1 VALASIQMKN
11 VLMIAYNYPPLAGMG
26 MLRSLKLAKYLP
38 TFGWKPTIL
47 TVSTSVAK
55 HISSPYWICDES
67 EGNLP
72 NVNIIR
78 TKFFSLNLL
87 SKYLTGIFSH
97 TGSNRYVEEAS
108 VDETQKPKSIL
119 RNFLLSFCNKWLLF
133 PDNTITW
140 YPFAVRQSLQYIKRQ
155 RINLIFSTSLPI
167 TSHIIARS
175 ISRKTNVPWVADF
188 RDPWSRSHYDD
199 SGSLR
204 KRIDTLIETGVI
216 SSADALTTVSGPL
229 RDTLIRVHK
238 DFQNRTFVIHNGY
251 DPDDYS
257 APEIESQP
265 YFNITFTGRM
275 YDIDFERKGRTPQL
289 LFQALEQLHTEGR
302 IDLCKVKVNL
312 YGEYPNDLY
321 HLISEYQLQDSVRCL
336 GPVPFRESIAA
347 QQHASI
353 LLLLNWDDSDY
364 EGIVTGKIFEYLGA
378 CKPILAI
385 PFYNRSVDTILNK
398 TKAGITIID
407 LESLKKQISKWYQEY
422 IKKGSVPYR
431 GITREIEKFSRLRA
445 AEDMSRIFEEVH
457 RNK

>member
-1 VALASIQMKN
+1 
-11 VLMIAYNYPPLAGMG
+11 MIAYNYPPLAGMG

-38 TFGWKPTIL
+38 TFGWKPIIL
-47 TVSTSVAK
+47 TVSTSVVK

-87 SKYLTGIFSH
+87 SKYLTSIFPH
-97 TGSNRYVEEAS
+97 TRSNKYVDNAN
-108 VDETQKPKSIL
+108 VNKTQTSKSII
-119 RNFLLSFCNKWLLF
+119 RNFLLSFYNKWLLF

-140 YPFAVRQSLQYIKRQ
+140 YPFAVRQSLQYIKKQ

-175 ISRKTNVPWVADF
+175 ISRKANVPWVADF
-188 RDPWSRSHYDD
+188 RDPWSRPHYND

-204 KRIDTLIETGVI
+204 KRIDTLIETSVI
-216 SSADALTTVSGPL
+216 SSADALTTVSEPL
-229 RDTLIRVHK
+229 RDRLIEVHK
-238 DFQNRTFVIHNGY
+238 DFENGIFVIYNGY
-251 DPDDYS
+251 DPDDYGAS
-257 APEIESQP
+257 EIESQP
-265 YFNITFTGRM
+265 YFTITFTGRM
-275 YDIDFERKGRTPQL
+275 YDIDFNGKGRTPEL

-321 HLISEYQLQDSVRCL
+321 HLISKYQLQDSVRCL
-336 GPVPFRESIAA
+336 GPVSFRESIAA
-347 QQHASI
+347 QQHATI

-364 EGIVTGKIFEYLGA
+364 EGILTGKIFEYLGA

-385 PFYNRSVDTILNK
+385 PFYNRSVDTVLNK
-398 TKAGITIID
+398 TKAGITITD
-407 LESLKKQISKWYQEY
+407 LHSLKNQLIEWYQQY
-422 IKKGSVPYR
+422 IKKGSIAYR
-431 GITREIEKFSRLRA
+431 GITKEIERFSRLKA
-445 AEDMSRIFEEVH
+445 AEDMSRIFEEVQH
-457 RNK
+457 NK